1 VSRVDVRDIAEA
13 AVALLLGDGHEGRT
27 IALAGPQAL
36 TGEWTAETWSD
47 RLGRPVRYIGDDL
60 EAWSTQ
66 ARSILPDWMVGDLAM
81 MYRHFQEHGLAATE
95 AELDQ
100 VRDILGHEPRSFDG
114 FAGET
119 AARWKSER

>member
-1 VSRVDVRDIAEA
+1 
-13 AVALLLGDGHEGRT
+13 
-27 IALAGPQAL
+27 
-36 TGEWTAETWSD
+36 
-47 RLGRPVRYIGDDL
+47 
-60 EAWSTQ
+60 
-66 ARSILPDWMVGDLAM
+66 MVGDLAM

-114 FAGET
+114 FADET